1 MEQQALEQNCVER
14 SGVGSWMNGQGT
26 WIPLPSGV
34 GIGSALKDGCGDVG
48 ASLVRESPQLVTWIQ
63 YNRHQVWGES
73 LVRDSLQLGDCS
85 RQLSVKVDIR

>member
-63 YNRHQVWGES
+63 SPSDVERIFGQ
-73 LVRDSLQLGDCS
+73 
-85 RQLSVKVDIR
+85 RQPAVGRLLLAIVC